1 MIKNWKKNKKQNKK
15 TKTKTKTNESYGGF
29 VTYSRKC
36 R

>member
-1 MIKNWKKNKKQNKK
+1 MIKNWKKNKKQNK
-15 TKTKTKTNESYGGF
+15 KTKTKTNESYGGF